1 MEGGESNSN
10 FSIAPSTTTS
20 RAEGEALPWGAE
32 VIHQNTFESQDEI
45 STFMPLACSSPKPNV
60 SEGEEPF
67 IFENSLTGRQKKCLR
82 VSKRRRIG
90 RQAYHPFS
98 TPRGRDGERARL
110 DEGAW
115 EEQKDSFNEVNG
127 NVSFYFYMRTSPPK
141 SFFNLRKKV
150 EHCEELIF
158 FLFHSFLL
166 IRICG
171 GGLDPSVS
179 SCLKEW
185 KFTAAYPGKGNALSR
200 P

>member
-10 FSIAPSTTTS
+10 FSIAPSTATS

-98 TPRGRDGERARL
+98 TPRGRDGERVRL

-115 EEQKDSFNEVNG
+115 EQQKESFNEVNG
-127 NVSFYFYMRTSPPK
+127 NVSF
-141 SFFNLRKKV
+141 FF
-150 EHCEELIF
+150 
-158 FLFHSFLL
+158 
-166 IRICG
+166 
-171 GGLDPSVS
+171 
-179 SCLKEW
+179 
-185 KFTAAYPGKGNALSR
+185 T
-200 P
+200 